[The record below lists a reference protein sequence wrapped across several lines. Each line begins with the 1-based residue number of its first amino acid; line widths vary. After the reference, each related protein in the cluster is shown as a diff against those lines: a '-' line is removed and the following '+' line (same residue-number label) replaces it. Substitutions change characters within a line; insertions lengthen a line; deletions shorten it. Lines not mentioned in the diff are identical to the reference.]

1 MYLPLP
7 VVMTLVL
14 AVLLPVGWLVSEFQS
29 RRWLRIL
36 CGVLSLG
43 MCVFLAIA
51 VGTLQRLSYNAWYGA
66 ASAELIEATIAG
78 IEAGKTKEVVAG
90 LKGLRGDFFPTYQ
103 GRAHY
108 DELVKRFVEEA
119 KAAGN

>member
-43 MCVFLAIA
+43 VCGFLAVA
-51 VGTLQRLSYNAWYGA
+51 FGTLERLNYNAWYGT
-66 ASAELIEATIAG
+66 ASAELIEATVAG
-78 IEAGKTKEVVAG
+78 IEAGKSKEVVAG
-90 LKGLRGDFFPTYQ
+90 LKGLRSDFYPTYQ
-103 GRAHY
+103 GGRIMMSW
-108 DELVKRFVEEA
+108 
-119 KAAGN
+119 

>member
-1 MYLPLP
+1 MDLPLP

-43 MCVFLAIA
+43 VCGFLAVA
-51 VGTLQRLSYNAWYGA
+51 FGTLERLNYNAWYGT
-66 ASAELIEATIAG
+66 ASAELIEATVAG
-78 IEAGKTKEVVAG
+78 IEAGKSKEVVAG
-90 LKGLRGDFFPTYQ
+90 LKGLRSDFYPTYQ
-103 GRAHY
+103 GGRIMMSW
-108 DELVKRFVEEA
+108 
-119 KAAGN
+119 